1 MSFVLL
7 RSCLILLIACLL
19 WIETSAQRPGQK
31 PTPKATPPPT
41 TEPAEPPEPT
51 GQVDTLKTD
60 TNLVAVPVIATDRS
74 GLYVPDLTREEFT
87 IFEDGAKQDVALFAT
102 ISAPFH
108 VVLMLDTSASTQ
120 EKLRLIREAAKAF
133 VEQLQPS
140 DRVKVISFDEVV
152 RDLNEFSNDRYL
164 LAAAINKTKS
174 GEGTKLYDAFELA
187 MNTLRLIKGRKAI
200 VLFTDGVD
208 WHSDSASFEGTLR
221 HLDEEGVLVYPIRY
235 NTRAMTEQLAR
246 EQASGP
252 QLPTIDVIR
261 RQPTPGTTPPTFPG
275 GDEPPTTTSRNK
287 TGPLG
292 LPSAE
297 EILRRRREEERRR
310 DSGRPPDD
318 VPDPSRGPGPER
330 NPDDILSRVP
340 SRSPGPGPSSDPS
353 RDPSRDRKGPDDS
366 ISAMLDLAYLKADE
380 YLKNLAVKSG
390 GKLLRADA
398 LTSLPDAFA
407 KIAAELRTQYLLGY
421 YPVKKE
427 RDDQYRTIKV
437 TSSRKD
443 VVIRARPGYL
453 ASSRTKRT
461 NH

>member
-19 WIETSAQRPGQK
+19 CIETSAQRPGQK

-87 IFEDGAKQDVALFAT
+87 IFEDGKKQDVTLFAT

-120 EKLRLIREAAKAF
+120 EKLRMIREAAKAF
-133 VEQLQPS
+133 IEQLQPA
-140 DRVKVISFDEVV
+140 DRVKIISFDEVV
-152 RDLNEFSNDRYL
+152 KDLNEFTNDRWL
-164 LAAAINKTKS
+164 LAAAINKTKT
-174 GEGTKLYDAFELA
+174 GDGTKLYDAVELA
-187 MNTLRLIKGRKAI
+187 LNSVRPIQGRKAI

-208 WHSDSASFEGTLR
+208 WHSDAATFDDTVR
-221 HLDEEGVLVYPIRY
+221 RLDEEGVLVYPIRY
-235 NTRAMTEQLAR
+235 DTRAITEQLAR
-246 EQASGP
+246 EQVEGP
-252 QLPTIDVIR
+252 QLPTSDVIR
-261 RQPTPGTTPPTFPG
+261 RQPAPGTTPPTFPG
-275 GDEPPTTTSRNK
+275 GDEPPTTTSTSKK

-297 EILRRRREEERRR
+297 EILRRKRQEERRR
-310 DSGRPPDD
+310 DTGRLPPDRA
-318 VPDPSRGPGPER
+318 PDPSQVPGQER
-330 NPDDILSRVP
+330 DPDDILNRGP
-340 SRSPGPGPSSDPS
+340 SRSPGPGPS

-380 YLKNLAVKSG
+380 YLKTLAEKSG
-390 GKLLRADA
+390 GKLVRADA
-398 LTSLPDAFA
+398 LSSLPDAFA

-421 YPVKKE
+421 YPVNKE
-427 RDDQYRTIKV
+427 RDDQYRKIKV

-443 VVIRARPGYL
+443 VVVRARPGYI

>member
-19 WIETSAQRPGQK
+19 CIETSAQRPGQK

-74 GLYVPDLTREEFT
+74 GLYVPDLTREEVT
-87 IFEDGAKQDVALFAT
+87 IFEDGTKQDVALFAT

-120 EKLRLIREAAKAF
+120 EKLRMIREAAKAF
-133 VEQLQPS
+133 IEQLQPA
-140 DRVKVISFDEVV
+140 DRVKIISFDEVV
-152 RDLNEFSNDRYL
+152 KDLNEFTNDRWL
-164 LAAAINKTKS
+164 LAAAINKTKT
-174 GEGTKLYDAFELA
+174 GDGTKLYDAVELA
-187 MNTLRLIKGRKAI
+187 LNAVRPITGRKAI

-208 WHSDSASFEGTLR
+208 WHSDSATFEATLR
-221 HLDEEGVLVYPIRY
+221 RLDEEGVLVYPIRY
-235 NTRAMTEQLAR
+235 DTRAITEQLAR
-246 EQASGP
+246 EQAEGP
-252 QLPTIDVIR
+252 QLPTSDVIR
-261 RQPTPGTTPPTFPG
+261 RKPEPGTTPPTFPG
-275 GDEPPTTTSRNK
+275 GDEPPSTTSRTSK

-297 EILRRRREEERRR
+297 EILRRKRQEERRR
-310 DSGRPPDD
+310 DTSRLPPDRS
-318 VPDPSRGPGPER
+318 PDPSQVPGQER
-330 NPDDILSRVP
+330 DPDDILSRGP
-340 SRSPGPGPSSDPS
+340 SRSPGPGPS
-353 RDPSRDRKGPDDS
+353 RDPSRERKGPDDS
-366 ISAMLDLAYLKADE
+366 ITAMLDLAYLKADE
-380 YLKNLAVKSG
+380 YLKSLADKSG
-390 GKLLRADA
+390 GKLVRADA
-398 LTSLPDAFA
+398 LSSLPDAFA

-421 YPVKKE
+421 YPVNKE
-427 RDDQYRTIKV
+427 RDGQYRKIKV

-443 VVIRARPGYL
+443 VVIRARPGYI

>member
-1 MSFVLL
+1 MFFLLL
-7 RSCLILLIACLL
+7 RLSLIFLIAFWLCVGA
-19 WIETSAQRPGQK
+19 SAQRPAQK
-31 PTPKATPPPT
+31 RNPTPPPPPPVET
-41 TEPAEPPEPT
+41 VPEEPP
-51 GQVDTLKTD
+51 QDVDTVKTD
-60 TNLVAVPVIATDRS
+60 TNLVAVPVIATDRA
-74 GLYVPDLTREEFT
+74 GIYVPDLTREEFT
-87 IFEDGAKQDVALFAT
+87 IFEDGVKQDVAVFAT
-102 ISAPFH
+102 VSAPFH

-133 VEQLQPS
+133 VDQLQPA

-152 RDLNEFSNDRYL
+152 RDLNEFTNDRYL
-164 LAAAINKTKS
+164 LAAAINKTKT
-174 GEGTKLYDAFELA
+174 GEGTKLYDAVELA
-187 MNTLRLIKGRKAI
+187 LNTLRLIKGRKAV

-208 WHSDSASFEGTLR
+208 WHSDSATFEDTLR

-235 NTRAMTEQLAR
+235 NTRAITEQLAR

-261 RQPTPGTTPPTFPG
+261 RQPAPGTTPPTFPG
-275 GDEPPTTTSRNK
+275 GDERPTTTSRDK
-287 TGPLG
+287 SGPLG

-310 DSGRPPDD
+310 DSRRTPDGL
-318 VPDPSRGPGPER
+318 PDPGPIPPPER
-330 NPDDILSRVP
+330 DPGEVLSRVP
-340 SRSPGPGPSSDPS
+340 SKSPGPGPSTDPS
-353 RDPSRDRKGPDDS
+353 RDPSRDRRGPNDS

-380 YLKNLAVKSG
+380 YLKSLADKSG

-421 YPVKKE
+421 YPVKKD
-427 RDDQYRTIKV
+427 RDDLYRTIKV
-437 TSSRKD
+437 TSSRKN

-453 ASSRTKRT
+453 ASTRKKQTR
-461 NH
+461 